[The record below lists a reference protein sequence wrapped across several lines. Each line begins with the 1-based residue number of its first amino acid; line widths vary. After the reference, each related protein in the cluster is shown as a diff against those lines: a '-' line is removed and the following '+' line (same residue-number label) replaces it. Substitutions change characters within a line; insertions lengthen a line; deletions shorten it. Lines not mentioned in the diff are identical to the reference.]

1 MTVIRTWTLAAGAL
15 LACFTLHEA
24 AAQSPT
30 PEGIYQ
36 SKKIKSRAGRN
47 FNANGTVIYQYTRV
61 DRRAKPQDAATVGN
75 IDVGRRA
82 MVRDIYDR
90 TIIDRNLR
98 VNNQSVR
105 MGNVDISGAGN
116 LNTIDNRTLVQGKLE
131 SSGGQIITGNVK
143 LHGNARVKALRNNTT
158 IKGDVNV
165 K

>member
-1 MTVIRTWTLAAGAL
+1 MTVNRAWALAAVTI
-15 LACFTLHEA
+15 LASFSLDQA

-47 FNANGTVIYQYTRV
+47 FTGNGTVIYQYTRV
-61 DRRAKPQDAATVGN
+61 NRRAKPQDAANVGN

-82 MVRDIYDR
+82 MVRDVYNR
-90 TIIDRNLR
+90 TIIDRNLS
-98 VNNQSVR
+98 VTNQSVR
-105 MGNVDISGAGN
+105 VGNVDVSGAGN
-116 LNTIDNRTLVQGKLE
+116 LDTVDNRTIVQGTLE
-131 SSGGQIITGNVK
+131 SKSGHINAGNVN
-143 LHGNARVKALRNNTT
+143 LHGNAHVQELRNNTT